1 MIGATMTSTSGRKS
15 LVDKHYYDL
24 FLILQQARTPREL
37 IDLVKD
43 YPDIIVKFLV
53 RFQKDEYFQGRF
65 M

>member
-1 MIGATMTSTSGRKS
+1 
-15 LVDKHYYDL
+15 VDKHYYDL